1 VQPIKFLPSINA
13 SLHKCTLSSIPK
25 GSAFM
30 EGSLYLTQVPDL
42 CLTGEIVD
50 SQKSHH
56 YFTKSYDDIE
66 TKKWKKITKLLLAE
80 NEWKKLVEILRQFD
94 TVTTTLSGRD
104 FVMLSLVAPL
114 IFFLKKK
121 FLELIEMNYEEN
133 AFFICATCKSQ

>member
-1 VQPIKFLPSINA
+1 
-13 SLHKCTLSSIPK
+13 
-25 GSAFM
+25 M
-30 EGSLYLTQVPDL
+30 
-42 CLTGEIVD
+42 GEIDD

-104 FVMLSLVAPL
+104 FITLSLVAPL
-114 IFFLKKK
+114 IFFL
-121 FLELIEMNYEEN
+121 
-133 AFFICATCKSQ
+133 